1 MEKDLNYESMSAPRY
16 TGIATFMR
24 TPLVRDPSK
33 LDIALIGVP
42 FDGGVENRP
51 GQRHGPRE
59 IRNMSSLI
67 RIVHHVTRV
76 NPYELC
82 RIADMGDVPI
92 TSAFDLEGS
101 HANIT
106 EFYRKVHNAGVVPL
120 SAGGDH
126 SISLPI
132 LRAIAADR
140 SVGMVHIDAHT
151 DTCDEE
157 LGSRFTHGT
166 PFRRAVEEG
175 LLDPKQTVQIG
186 IRGAQNSEEG
196 WAFSLKSGM
205 RVIFIEEFSKLGVEK
220 VIAEVRRVTG
230 DGPTYVSFDVDSLDP
245 AFAPGTGTPEVGGLT
260 TIEAQRLLRG
270 LRGLDLIG
278 GDVVEVSPPFDP
290 SGNTA
295 LVGATM
301 MYEILCILAEAVA
314 RRKKADG
321 DLSTIPPVRAAGD
334 PVPQPSRDQRDGQ
347 YIARLDH

>member
-1 MEKDLNYESMSAPRY
+1 MSDNELGNRRIFLSHESMSAPRY

-24 TPLVRDPSK
+24 TALVRDPAK

-42 FDGGVENRP
+42 FDGGAENRP

-67 RIVHHVTRV
+67 RTVHHVTRV

-92 TSAFDLEGS
+92 ASAFDLEGS
-101 HANIT
+101 HAHIT
-106 EFYRKVHNAGVVPL
+106 RFYREVHDAGVVPL

-140 SVGMVHIDAHT
+140 PVGMVHIDAHT
-151 DTCDEE
+151 DTADEE

-175 LLDPKQTVQIG
+175 LLDPKRTVQIG

-196 WAFSLKSGM
+196 WDFSLESGI
-205 RVIFIEEFSKLGVEK
+205 RVIFIEEFARLGVEA
-220 VIAEVRRVTG
+220 VMAEARRVVG
-230 DGPTYVSFDVDSLDP
+230 DGPTYISFDVDSLDP

-260 TIEAQRLLRG
+260 TIEAQRVLRG
-270 LRGLDLIG
+270 LRGLNLIG

-295 LVGATM
+295 LVAATM

-314 RRKKADG
+314 RRKQLPEDDEA
-321 DLSTIPPVRAAGD
+321 
-334 PVPQPSRDQRDGQ
+334 
-347 YIARLDH
+347 

>member
-1 MEKDLNYESMSAPRY
+1 MQEESEYNRMSAPRY

-24 TPLVRDPSK
+24 APLVRDPSK

-59 IRNMSSLI
+59 IRNMSSLMRTI
-67 RIVHHVTRV
+67 HHVTRV

-82 RIADMGDVPI
+82 RVADMGDVPI
-92 TSAFDLEGS
+92 TDAFSLEAS

-106 EFYRKVHNAGVVPL
+106 EFYRQVHAAGVVPL

-132 LRAIAADR
+132 LRAIATDR
-140 SVGMVHIDAHT
+140 PVGMVHIDAHT
-151 DTCDEE
+151 DTCDQE

-175 LLDPKQTVQIG
+175 LLDPKRTVQIG

-196 WAFSLKSGM
+196 WTFSLESGM
-205 RVIFIEEFSKLGVEK
+205 RVIFIEEFTRLGVDA
-220 VIAEVRRVTG
+220 VIAEARRVAG
-230 DGPTYVSFDVDSLDP
+230 DGPTYISFDIDSLDP
-245 AFAPGTGTPEVGGLT
+245 AFAPGTGTPEVGGIT
-260 TIEAQRLLRG
+260 TIEAQALLRG

-301 MYEILCILAEAVA
+301 MYEILCILAETVA
-314 RRKKADG
+314 RRKKARG
-321 DLSTIPPVRAAGD
+321 KAA
-334 PVPQPSRDQRDGQ
+334 
-347 YIARLDH
+347 

>member
-1 MEKDLNYESMSAPRY
+1 MKETLEYESMSAPRY

-24 TPLVRDPSK
+24 TPLARDPSK

-59 IRNMSSLI
+59 IRNMSSMI
-67 RIVHHVTRV
+67 RAVHHVTRV
-76 NPYELC
+76 NPYQLC
-82 RIADMGDVPI
+82 RIADVGDVPI
-92 TSAFDLEGS
+92 TSAFDVQAS
-101 HANIT
+101 HADIT
-106 EFYRKVHNAGVVPL
+106 AFFRQVHRAGAVPL

-126 SISLPI
+126 SISLPV

-140 SVGMVHIDAHT
+140 PVGMVHIDAHT

-175 LLDPKQTVQIG
+175 LLDPKRTVQIG

-196 WAFSLKSGM
+196 WTYSLESGM
-205 RVIFIEEFSKLGVEK
+205 RVIFIEEFTKLGVER
-220 VIAEVRRVTG
+220 VIAEARHVAG
-230 DGPTYVSFDVDSLDP
+230 DGPTYISFDIDSLDP

-260 TIEAQRLLRG
+260 TIEAQGLLRG
-270 LRGLDLIG
+270 LRGLTLIG

-301 MYEILCILAEAVA
+301 MYEILCLLAESVA
-314 RRKKADG
+314 QGKKASG
-321 DLSTIPPVRAAGD
+321 ATQ
-334 PVPQPSRDQRDGQ
+334 QPTLAD
-347 YIARLDH
+347 